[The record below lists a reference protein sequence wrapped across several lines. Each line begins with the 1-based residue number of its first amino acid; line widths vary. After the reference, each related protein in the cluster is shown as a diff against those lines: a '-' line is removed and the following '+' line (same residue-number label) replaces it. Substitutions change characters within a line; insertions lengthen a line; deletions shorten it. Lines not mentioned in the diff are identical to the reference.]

1 MQDHW
6 NSQTMLH
13 YFFLPLLPMLYD
25 GVNMLKKKKK
35 RFLMLVILTNHEYLN
50 ELQGGVSSKYQ
61 YT

>member
-1 MQDHW
+1 
-6 NSQTMLH
+6 
-13 YFFLPLLPMLYD
+13 MLYD

-50 ELQGGVSSKYQ
+50 ESQGGVSSKYQ

>member
-1 MQDHW
+1 
-6 NSQTMLH
+6 
-13 YFFLPLLPMLYD
+13 MLYD
-25 GVNMLKKKKK
+25 GVNMLKKKK